1 MRVSSQNLRRYPDLN
16 KKTLFTRFHNE
27 EYATSALLAISS
39 SPGGIFFSRWWYIPR
54 VDKLADQNQDHI
66 GSISIS
72 RKDGLNVCQS
82 EMGRGRQAERHSEV
96 ERKGRV
102 EAKVR
107 QRTIIDIAQY
117 LTRE

>member
-1 MRVSSQNLRRYPDLN
+1 MSTSMTIKITITSDSDPDPSVRCVSPPSNL
-16 KKTLFTRFHNE
+16 
-27 EYATSALLAISS
+27 
-39 SPGGIFFSRWWYIPR
+39 FFN
-54 VDKLADQNQDHI
+54 KLADQNQDHI